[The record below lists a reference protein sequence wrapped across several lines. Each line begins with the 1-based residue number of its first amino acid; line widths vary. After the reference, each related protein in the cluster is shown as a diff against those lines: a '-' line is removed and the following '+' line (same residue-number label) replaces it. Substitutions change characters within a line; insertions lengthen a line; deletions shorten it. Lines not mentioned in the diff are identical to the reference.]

1 MNINADYIDE
11 LKKFQKPY
19 LTTRDVERILNL
31 DKKTASVVLQRLT
44 KDKIL
49 IRVIGGIYRVFDRY
63 APLEKIASEIYYPSY
78 VSFYYILGNCGVLNQ
93 KAYTISL
100 ATPRKSKK
108 AFLEGRAIEYK
119 QIKNS
124 LFFGYFLT
132 RDGFYE
138 AYPEKALLDECYVV
152 SLGKDHLDF
161 DELNL
166 IDLDKKKF
174 KEYLR
179 EFPPKTKRLV
189 KREIMPRWGTVSV
202 TI

>member
-1 MNINADYIDE
+1 MSLNGNEI
-11 LKKFQKPY
+11 KKLNSYTKPY
-19 LTTRDVERILNL
+19 FTVNDLRRLLNVG
-31 DKKTASVVLQRLT
+31 KNEIFVVLHRLEKQGMLVRMT
-44 KDKIL
+44 K
-49 IRVIGGIYRVFDRY
+49 GIYRVFDRY
-63 APLEKIASEIYYPSY
+63 APLEKIASEIYYPAY
-78 VSFYYILGNCGVLNQ
+78 VSFYYILGNTGILNQ

-166 IDLDKKKF
+166 IDLNKKKF

-179 EFPPKTKRLV
+179 AFPPKTKRLV
-189 KREIMPRWGTVSV
+189 KREILPRWGTVSV